1 MNHLKQLTAYSH
13 FPLDCDPRIQQVVQV
28 AQLSVQYL
36 LGTKKVLDEKKS
48 VIKGAIDAFDDEEKV
63 LDLKLAKLRYV
74 HTSLYEFV

>member
-1 MNHLKQLTAYSH
+1 MHRLKLLTAYSRFH
-13 FPLDCDPRIQQVVQV
+13 LDCDPRIQQVVQV

>member
-1 MNHLKQLTAYSH
+1 MRCPKQLTTYSR
-13 FPLDCDPRIQQVVQV
+13 FRVDCDPRIQQVVQV